1 MYNNRDI
8 SWLGFN
14 HRVLLEAGNNNVPL
28 MERVRFLSIFSSN
41 LDEFFRVRF
50 PLINVYSDLEPKL
63 RGRIIPPPDDALSEK
78 VQQIIDGHLNDYGR
92 IINNEVLPD
101 LEKEN
106 IILYYNRDIP
116 EEFGNELK
124 EFFYARILS
133 FIQPV
138 IIRKSLSGDF
148 FPESNKLYLL
158 VSLCREGE
166 DKLTHA
172 FLNIP
177 SGNVGRFHSIY
188 KDGKQHIFFIDDII
202 RQNLGYIFNGFTIKS
217 CCSFKITRDAD
228 LDLDEETYKG
238 NMLQE
243 IEKKLQERE
252 NGAPTRLLYQA
263 GMPFSMQKLMA
274 ASFGLN
280 DKQLFEGGIYHNLF
294 DLANLP
300 VNREELNYPKM
311 VSLKHK
317 HLNDYGDMFKQ
328 MEEKDLLLHFP
339 YHSYNPV
346 LSFFSQAA
354 IDPDVKSIYV
364 TLYRVASD
372 SLIVNALISAA
383 KNKKNVTVFVELKAR
398 FDEANNIHWSRE
410 MKKAGVQIIYNIP
423 GIKVHSKIAL
433 IKKKRSS
440 GDISYAFIGSGN
452 FNESTARFYTDHALF
467 TTHAGITKDLTV
479 LFSALEKEMVPV
491 KSSGK
496 KFEHLLVTQNN
507 MLDELEKQI
516 NRQIK
521 RHNKG
526 LPSAIKIKVNNL
538 EDIGMINL
546 LYKASQVGIK
556 IQLLVRSV
564 CCIIP
569 GKTGLSENIQVKRIV
584 DRYLEHSRIF
594 IFGTGEER
602 AVFMGSADLMTRNLY
617 KRVEVITPVFDN
629 EIASELEHYFDI
641 QWNDTVK
648 AVTLG
653 EHAEQLHLPAPS
665 SNGQDSELRS
675 AQQNIYT
682 YLNTAV

>member
-50 PLINVYSDLEPKL
+50 PLINVYADLEPKL
-63 RGRIIPPPDDALSEK
+63 RGRIIPPPDDSLSEK
-78 VQQIIDGHLNDYGR
+78 VQQIVDGHLNDYGR
-92 IINNEVLPD
+92 IINNEILPG
-101 LEKEN
+101 LEKEQ
-106 IILYYNRDIP
+106 IVLYYNRDIP
-116 EEFGNELK
+116 DMFKNELK
-124 EFFYARILS
+124 EFFFSRILS
-133 FIQPV
+133 FLQPV

-148 FPESNKLYLL
+148 FPESNKLYFV

-172 FLNIP
+172 FINIP
-177 SGNVGRFHSIY
+177 SANTGRFHSIY
-188 KDGKQHIFFIDDII
+188 KDGVQHIFFIDDII
-202 RQNLGYIFNGFTIKS
+202 RQNLGYIFSGYTVKS
-217 CCSFKITRDAD
+217 CYSFKITRDAD
-228 LDLDEETYKG
+228 LNLDEETFKG
-238 NMLQE
+238 NLLQE
-243 IEKKLQERE
+243 IEQKLLERE
-252 NGAPTRLLYQA
+252 NGTPTRLLFQA
-263 GMPFSMQKLMA
+263 GMPFSMQQLMA

-294 DLANLP
+294 DLAKLP
-300 VNREELNYPKM
+300 VDREELNYPKM

-317 HLNDYGDMFKQ
+317 HLDDYADMFRQ

-346 LSFFSQAA
+346 LSFFNQAA
-354 IDPDVKSIYV
+354 IDPDVKSIYA

-383 KNKKNVTVFVELKAR
+383 KNKKSVTVFVELKAR

-410 MKKAGVQIIYNIP
+410 MKKAGVKIIYNIP

-433 IKKKRSS
+433 IRKKKSS
-440 GDISYAFIGSGN
+440 GDMSYAFIGSGN

-467 TTHAGITKDLTV
+467 TTHAGITKDLVT
-479 LFSALEKEMVPV
+479 LFSALEKEMLPA

-496 KFEHLLVTQNN
+496 KFDHLLVTQNN

-516 NRQIK
+516 NRQVK
-521 RHNKG
+521 RHKKG
-526 LPSAIKIKVNNL
+526 MPAAIKIKVNNL

-546 LYKASQVGIK
+546 LYKASDAGIN

-569 GKTGLSENIQVKRIV
+569 GREGLSENIQVKRIV

-594 IFGTGEER
+594 IFGTGDDR

-617 KRVEVITPVFDN
+617 KRVEVITPIFDN
-629 EIASELEHYFDI
+629 GIADELEHYFDI
-641 QWNDTVK
+641 QWNDRVK
-648 AVTLG
+648 AVMLG
-653 EHAEQLHLPAPS
+653 EHAGQLSLPAPDGG
-665 SNGQDSELRS
+665 GQESERRS